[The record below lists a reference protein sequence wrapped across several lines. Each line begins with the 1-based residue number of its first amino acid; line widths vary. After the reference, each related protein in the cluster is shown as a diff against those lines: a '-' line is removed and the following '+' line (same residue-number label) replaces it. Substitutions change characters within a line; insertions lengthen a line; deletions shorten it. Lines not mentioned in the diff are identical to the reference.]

1 MPRKRSGKRPVA
13 SAGAAQKGQVRI
25 IGGEWRGEPYPVG
38 PDGLATPLFVGNR
51 RFAVARLPTR
61 WDGQPP
67 SASAD
72 PVRLPSPYR
81 TVTSH
86 GAPRRCRECP
96 VTVRRF
102 VPMDTAAIG
111 AMQNVAQCV
120 T

>member
-1 MPRKRSGKRPVA
+1 MPRKRSGKRPGV

-72 PVRLPSPYR
+72 PVRLPSPSTDTVGTSGDQVGSR
-81 TVTSH
+81 TWIHSMD
-86 GAPRRCRECP
+86 REP
-96 VTVRRF
+96 
-102 VPMDTAAIG
+102 
-111 AMQNVAQCV
+111 QQ
-120 T
+120 